1 MSDGAATA
9 DPQIIFTP
17 SGRRGRAPAG
27 TTVLDAARSLGVDI
41 DSVCGGRGICGRCA
55 VVPAFGSFPKH
66 GITSSPEHL
75 SVAGEVEAAYRD
87 EHGLAA
93 DRRLSCT
100 ATLLGDAVVDVPPE
114 SQVHKQV
121 VRKDLAARA
130 FEMDPVVRL
139 HTVDVTEP
147 DLATPTGDLGRLFDA
162 LRAEWNLDGLA
173 ADLSVIR
180 GLQAALTAGS
190 YRVTV
195 AVHGGRDVIAVW
207 PGFHD
212 RAFGVAIDVG
222 STTIAGHLVNL
233 TDGSVLASAGVM
245 NPQIRFGEDLMSRVS
260 YVMMHPGGEV
270 ELTEAVRKALDGLLA
285 TLGNKAGIKRAE
297 ILELAIVG
305 NPIMHHLLLGI
316 DPTPLGSAPFALAT
330 DAAVELT
337 AAELGVRAH
346 PGARVYVL
354 PCIAGHV
361 GADTAGVILAEEPHK
376 ADAMTL
382 VVDVGTNAEIVLGDK
397 RRLLAASSPTGPAF
411 EGAQISSGQRA
422 APGAIERV
430 RIDRE
435 TLEPRFRVIGV
446 DAWSN
451 DEGFTDAVAAAGTG
465 VTGIC
470 GSGIIEVV
478 AELYLAGIITADGV
492 IDGARRGAHGARR
505 VGRPDVQLRPA
516 CARRR
521 WPTDPG
527 DPERRSRDPAR
538 QGRALCRGPAA
549 HGSPRDRDRRRG
561 PAGRRVREPDRPAPR
576 DGPGARPRLRSR
588 PREGRRQ
595 RGRHRRVD
603 RPVVRRRA
611 ARDRGR
617 RSPRREDRNG
627 GRAAVPGALRGGDGD
642 PAPDGREPQSRAGRH
657 PARPAHHRGSRWRC
671 PGRTPPP
678 TYRRG
683 RRRRRRTRDPCC
695 DRNRRRPMSET
706 MGNRRTGGR
715 EGRRAVRLSHQVERL
730 PFLTRTLAPFEVLGE
745 EGLSIIEHNADT
757 ILEEVGI
764 EFRGDE
770 DALRLLRD
778 AGADVD
784 GERVRF
790 PRGMCRQIVQASA
803 PRQFT
808 QYARNEANNVE
819 IGGMHTVFA
828 PNYGSPFVRD
838 LDRGRRYGTI
848 EDFRNFVKL
857 AYMSPHLHHS
867 GGTVCEPVDVPV
879 NKRHLDMV
887 YSHIRY
893 SDKPFM
899 GSVTAPERARDTVEM
914 ARLTFGADYL
924 EDHCVILSLINAN
937 SPLVWDSTMLGAA
950 RAYAEANQATLM
962 TPFILAGA
970 MAPVTA
976 AGVAAQTLA
985 ELLAGMTFVQLVRPG
1000 APVVLG
1006 SFASSMSM
1014 QSGAPT
1020 FGTPEPALVLYV
1032 MASLA
1037 RRLGVPFR
1045 SGGSLCASK
1054 IADAQAAYE
1063 SAATLQP
1070 TVLGGVNFVLHAAG
1084 WLEGGLAVGY
1094 EKFIMDA
1101 DQLGM
1106 MAVFVKGVDLS
1117 ENGQALD
1124 AIRSNGP
1131 GQHFLGTAHTLA
1143 NFENAFYRSEI
1154 ADNNSFE
1161 QWSEDG
1167 GLDAPQRANAI
1178 WKRMLAEYEAPPID
1192 PGVDEALL
1200 EFMIRRK
1207 ASMPDSEV

>member
-1 MSDGAATA
+1 MLQPARHRPTSPRATDDPPVSDGAATA

-162 LRAEWNLDGLA
+162 LRAEWDLDGLT

-337 AAELGVRAH
+337 AADLGVRAH

-451 DEGFTDAVAAAGTG
+451 DEGFSDAVAAAGTG

-478 AELYLAGIITADGV
+478 AELYLAGVITADGV
-492 IDGARRGAHGARR
+492 IDGAVAARTDR
-505 VGRPDVQLRPA
+505 VVSDGRTYSYVLHAPA
-516 CARRR
+516 
-521 WPTDPG
+521 D
-527 DPERRSRDPAR
+527 
-538 QGRALCRGPAA
+538 
-549 HGSPRDRDRRRG
+549 
-561 PAGRRVREPDRPAPR
+561 
-576 DGPGARPRLRSR
+576 DGPRILVTQNDVRAIQLAKAALYAGVRLLMDHLEIETVDEVRLAGAFGSQIDPLHAMVLGLV
-588 PREGRRQ
+588 PDCDLDHVKAAGNAA
-595 RGRHRRVD
+595 GTGALIALL
-603 RPVVRRRA
+603 VRRRT
-611 ARDRGR
+611 ARDRER

-642 PAPDGREPQSRAGRH
+642 PAPDGGEPPSRAGRDV
-657 PARPAHHRGSRWRC
+657 ARPAHHGRSRWRC

-678 TYRRG
+678 THRRG
-683 RRRRRRTRDPCC
+683 P
-695 DRNRRRPMSET
+695 
-706 MGNRRTGGR
+706 
-715 EGRRAVRLSHQVERL
+715 
-730 PFLTRTLAPFEVLGE
+730 
-745 EGLSIIEHNADT
+745 
-757 ILEEVGI
+757 
-764 EFRGDE
+764 
-770 DALRLLRD
+770 
-778 AGADVD
+778 
-784 GERVRF
+784 
-790 PRGMCRQIVQASA
+790 
-803 PRQFT
+803 
-808 QYARNEANNVE
+808 
-819 IGGMHTVFA
+819 
-828 PNYGSPFVRD
+828 
-838 LDRGRRYGTI
+838 
-848 EDFRNFVKL
+848 
-857 AYMSPHLHHS
+857 
-867 GGTVCEPVDVPV
+867 
-879 NKRHLDMV
+879 
-887 YSHIRY
+887 
-893 SDKPFM
+893 
-899 GSVTAPERARDTVEM
+899 
-914 ARLTFGADYL
+914 
-924 EDHCVILSLINAN
+924 
-937 SPLVWDSTMLGAA
+937 
-950 RAYAEANQATLM
+950 
-962 TPFILAGA
+962 
-970 MAPVTA
+970 TA
-976 AGVAAQTLA
+976 A
-985 ELLAGMTFVQLVRPG
+985 
-1000 APVVLG
+1000 
-1006 SFASSMSM
+1006 
-1014 QSGAPT
+1014 
-1020 FGTPEPALVLYV
+1020 
-1032 MASLA
+1032 
-1037 RRLGVPFR
+1037 
-1045 SGGSLCASK
+1045 
-1054 IADAQAAYE
+1054 ADAAPATP
-1063 SAATLQP
+1063 AAT
-1070 TVLGGVNFVLHAAG
+1070 
-1084 WLEGGLAVGY
+1084 
-1094 EKFIMDA
+1094 
-1101 DQLGM
+1101 
-1106 MAVFVKGVDLS
+1106 
-1117 ENGQALD
+1117 
-1124 AIRSNGP
+1124 
-1131 GQHFLGTAHTLA
+1131 GTGDD
-1143 NFENAFYRSEI
+1143 R
-1154 ADNNSFE
+1154 
-1161 QWSEDG
+1161 
-1167 GLDAPQRANAI
+1167 
-1178 WKRMLAEYEAPPID
+1178 
-1192 PGVDEALL
+1192 
-1200 EFMIRRK
+1200 
-1207 ASMPDSEV
+1207 